1 LFVVIQIYT
10 ISSVVFFFF
19 ATIFYLSLHFSEEP
33 QLNDDYAVFLI
44 KSTHY
49 RAFGRNGP

>member
-1 LFVVIQIYT
+1 VVIQIYT

-33 QLNDDYAVFLI
+33 KIMKKLQKTLRLPDGYVINM
-44 KSTHY
+44 KH
-49 RAFGRNGP
+49 